1 MSKNRIDSQKTKLA
15 ALITVALFSL
25 PCVVHA
31 DDFAELQRTKAMTL
45 NLIQAL
51 VESGSITQD
60 KANKLIADAQ
70 AKADAAVAALPEPVF
85 KSRFSQT
92 LSAPAVMPEPVAA
105 SNPASGAEMASE
117 PSLAPVPVAAMPTVP
132 ANAQQP
138 SAAIIANIPQTSAPE
153 VGPDGKRTVHVAY
166 IPEATKR
173 EMTELIKAEVLAQSK
188 AERWGD
194 PGTLPDWLN
203 RVAISGDIRFRNFYT
218 KLSKN
223 NTPAGQQYTDG
234 VFTRAPDIVGG
245 SFGGTLSPYD
255 TQHSADNWY
264 LRARLNIDA
273 KVNDNV
279 SIGTSLTTGNT
290 TSRTS
295 LSQGLGQNFNNE
307 SVVINRAAIKVDPA
321 RWASVTAGRMR
332 NPFLGTDLIWADD
345 LSFDGIV
352 GSVNYNV
359 TPTLNTAV
367 TAGYFPLR
375 IDNPGTSDGRAL
387 VAMQFKLDWSITNKT
402 QLTAGVGTFNYRNI
416 VGTAEDNTTQTSVSD
431 YVSRYEYPVGFRQTG
446 NTLFIINAP
455 NDPNV
460 NWGLASKFRE
470 VDLIAR
476 LDYAYNENM
485 HVTFTSDY
493 VKNVGYNAHDIFER
507 TGYTIQD
514 GRNTG
519 FQEKL
524 EVGAPVIK
532 DKGSWNASIL
542 YRKLGSDAVLDAFN
556 NPDFGFG
563 GTNNKGTIF
572 ALNYGIYKNT
582 WITARYLSSNL
593 LESAV
598 PQRSGAKTPTTP
610 VNGCLTTCLS
620 VDMLQLELNGRY

>member
-1 MSKNRIDSQKTKLA
+1 MSKNRIDSQKTKIA

-92 LSAPAVMPEPVAA
+92 LSAPAVMPAPVAS
-105 SNPASGAEMASE
+105 SNPASGTEMASE
-117 PSLAPVPVAAMPTVP
+117 PSPAPVPVAAMP

-138 SAAIIANIPQTSAPE
+138 SAAIVANIPQTNTPE
-153 VGPDGKRTVHVAY
+153 VGPDGKRVVHVAY
-166 IPEATKR
+166 IPESTKR
-173 EMTELIKAEVLAQSK
+173 EMAEQIKAEVLAQSK

-218 KLSKN
+218 KLSPS
-223 NTPAGQQYTDG
+223 NTLAGIAFQDG
-234 VFTRAPDIVGG
+234 VFSRAPDIVGG
-245 SFGGTLSPYD
+245 ALLGNLPPYN
-255 TQHSADNWY
+255 TQNNADNWY

-273 KVNDNV
+273 KVNDKV

-307 SVVINRAAIKVDPA
+307 SVVINRASIKVDPA
-321 RWASVTAGRMR
+321 SWVSVTAGRMR
-332 NPFLGTDLIWADD
+332 NPFLGTDLLWADD

-359 TPTLNTAV
+359 TPTLNTAL

-387 VAMQFKLDWSITNKT
+387 VAMQFKLDWGITNKT
-402 QLTAGVGTFNYRNI
+402 QLTAGLGTFNYRNI
-416 VGTAEDNTTQTSVSD
+416 VGTAETDTTQAGVSD
-431 YVSRYEYPVGFRQTG
+431 YVSRYEYPSGFRQTG
-446 NTLFIINAP
+446 NTVFIINAP
-455 NDPNV
+455 NDLTNI

-470 VDLIAR
+470 VDLVAK
-476 LDYAYNENM
+476 LDYAHSENM

-507 TGYTIQD
+507 TGYTIKD

-519 FQEKL
+519 YQEKL

-532 DKGSWNASIL
+532 DKGSWNVSVL

-563 GTNNKGTIF
+563 GTNNKGSIF
-572 ALNYGIYKNT
+572 TANYGIYKNT
-582 WITARYLSSNL
+582 WLTARYLSSDL

-598 PQRSGAKTPTTP
+598 PLRTGATPLKTPIK
-610 VNGCLTTCLS
+610 LS
-620 VDMLQLELNGRY
+620 VDMLQIELNARY